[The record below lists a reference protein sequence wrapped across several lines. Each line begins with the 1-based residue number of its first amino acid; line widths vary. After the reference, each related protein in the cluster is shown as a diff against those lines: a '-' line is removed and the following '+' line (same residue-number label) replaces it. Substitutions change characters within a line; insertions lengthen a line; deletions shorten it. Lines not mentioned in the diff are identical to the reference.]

1 MDLEIVIQNEIIR
14 ERRISN
20 NIDYMWSLEK

>member
-20 NIDYMWSLEK
+20 NIDYMWSIEK